1 MKRAARAVVA
11 LLAWVV
17 VACTGSPEQ
26 VATTSQPPTTAVSLT
41 PETLSGSIVFDHE
54 FDIWTMTTDGDNRAR
69 LTDDPA
75 EDFDPVWS
83 PDGTM
88 IAFRSHR
95 DGSEEV
101 YVMNA
106 DGSDQ
111 RNLTVSPR
119 SDYSPEWSPDGSRIA
134 FATDRDSDSGGNDI
148 YTMSVDGTDL
158 RRLTVAGGID
168 EYPSWSPDGRLIAY
182 ACSGGR
188 RLPDGGGDFEVCV
201 MNADGTGH
209 RQLTDAEG
217 VSDYPAWSPDGS
229 LIAFMTTRGGW
240 PTLPDYVP
248 HGYEE
253 GEFGEYEIF
262 VMDANGENPRNVTN
276 NGREGEQFP
285 AWSPDGSY
293 LVFSRYGCLIL
304 STLDGTSSV
313 QITENAL
320 CADGFPDWRQS
331 DS

>member
-1 MKRAARAVVA
+1 VKRTIVA

-17 VACTGSPEQ
+17 VACTAKTEQ
-26 VATTSQPPTTAVSLT
+26 AITTSQPATTSTSLT
-41 PETLSGSIVFDHE
+41 PEMLTGLIVFDHE
-54 FDIWTMTTDGDNRAR
+54 FDIWTKTADGENRFR
-69 LTDDPA
+69 LTDHPA

-83 PDGTM
+83 PDGSM

-95 DGSEEV
+95 DGNEEV

-111 RNLTVSPR
+111 RNLTASPR
-119 SDYSPEWSPDGSRIA
+119 SDYSPEWSPDGLRIA

-148 YTMSVDGTDL
+148 YTVNVDSTDL
-158 RRLTVAGGID
+158 QRLTIAGGID
-168 EYPSWSPDGRLIAY
+168 EYPSWSPDGRLIVY
-182 ACSGGR
+182 ACTGGR
-188 RLPDGGGDFEVCV
+188 RNPDGGGDFEVCL

-229 LIAFMTTRGGW
+229 TIAFMTTRGGW
-240 PTLPDYVP
+240 PTLPGYEP
-248 HGYEE
+248 LGYEE
-253 GEFGEYEIF
+253 GEYGEYEIY
-262 VMDANGENPRNVTN
+262 VMDANGEKPRNVTN

-293 LVFSRYGCLIL
+293 LVFSRYGCLIV
-304 STLDGTSSV
+304 SRPDGSSSV
-313 QITENAL
+313 QITKGAL
-320 CADGFPDWRQS
+320 CADGFPDWRQT